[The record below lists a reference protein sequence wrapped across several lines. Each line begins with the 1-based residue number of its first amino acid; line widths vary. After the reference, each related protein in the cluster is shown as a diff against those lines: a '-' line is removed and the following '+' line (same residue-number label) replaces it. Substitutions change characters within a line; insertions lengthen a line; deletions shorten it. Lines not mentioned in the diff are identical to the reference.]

1 MDDLFRAIAVGT
13 VSGLVTRVLLL
24 RADYRQYPTYPH
36 AYLSH
41 LSMGV
46 VAAFVGSVALPAL
59 REGEFTAV
67 TFLVL
72 VATQFRE
79 VRNMEREK
87 LAHLDQ
93 MALVPRGPH
102 YVEGIAEVFES
113 RNYLVMLVA
122 LVASGVSLW
131 QDWRVGLGAG
141 LVMAVIMRIIKRG
154 RRLGDMV
161 EVELARPRFEE
172 AGLFV
177 GPVFIMN
184 VGLPEAQ
191 QEIEKWGVGIV
202 LKGKTSQARDILN
215 NVGQRQA
222 VLHDL
227 TAVLGNRKD
236 VGVPEF
242 TPLAR
247 IDHAQGLMGMF
258 LVPQESRPEVVET
271 VLRRV
276 PVLENAGLSAI
287 PEMHEKAG
295 RRKHESR

>member
-1 MDDLFRAIAVGT
+1 MDDLYRAIAVGT
-13 VSGLVTRVLLL
+13 LTGLAARILIL

-36 AYLSH
+36 AYLTH
-41 LSMGV
+41 LAMGL
-46 VAAFVGSVALPAL
+46 VAAFVGSVVLPAL
-59 REGEFTAV
+59 SQEEFAAV
-67 TFLVL
+67 SFLVL

-102 YVEGIAEVFES
+102 YIEGIAEVFES

-122 LVASGVSLW
+122 LVASGTSLW
-131 QDWRVGLGAG
+131 LDWPQGLAAG
-141 LVMAVIMRIIKRG
+141 LIAAVAMRIIKRG
-154 RRLGDMV
+154 GSV
-161 EVELARPRFEE
+161 GELAEIQILKPSFQG
-172 AGLFV
+172 AGLYV

-184 VGLPEAQ
+184 VGLSQTRDDITA
-191 QEIEKWGVGIV
+191 WGVGILV
-202 LKGKTSQARDILN
+202 RARSSRARDILN

-222 VLHDL
+222 ILHDL

-247 IDHAQGLMGMF
+247 LDHEKGLMGMF
-258 LVPQESRPEVVET
+258 LVPQESSPEIIQA
-271 VLRRV
+271 VLSRV
-276 PVLENAGLSAI
+276 PALENAGISAI
-287 PEMHEKAG
+287 PQMYRKVG
-295 RRKHESR
+295 RRKGESR